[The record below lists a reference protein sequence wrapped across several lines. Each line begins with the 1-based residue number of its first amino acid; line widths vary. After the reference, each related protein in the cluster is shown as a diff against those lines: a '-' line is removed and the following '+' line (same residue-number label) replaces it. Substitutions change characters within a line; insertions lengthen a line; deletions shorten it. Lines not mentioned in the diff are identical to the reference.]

1 MPRRAA
7 AAASGKFAAAGITVM
22 GGPQV
27 ATAIEMSRALRA
39 ARPDL
44 PIVWGGYFPT
54 LYPEVALN
62 NDYVDYVVRG
72 QGEETLRE
80 LLAALRTGSPAL
92 DTIGGL
98 ALRRDGR
105 VVRNAE
111 RSSAR
116 ATSHRGCAT
125 TCCPI
130 RAPTW

>member
-1 MPRRAA
+1 
-7 AAASGKFAAAGITVM
+7 M

-62 NDYVDYVVRG
+62 SDYVDYVVRG

-80 LLAALRTGSPAL
+80 LLERCARRARAL
-92 DTIGGL
+92 DAIARL
-98 ALRRDGR
+98 SWRRDG
-105 VVRNAE
+105 A
-111 RSSAR
+111 S
-116 ATSHRGCAT
+116 
-125 TCCPI
+125 
-130 RAPTW
+130 